1 MPDLAFWTVTLL
13 NGLSYGL
20 LLFMLSAGLTLIFS
34 MMGVL
39 NFAHASFYMMGAYL
53 GYSISRYWGFGL
65 ALLAAPV
72 LLGILGSMVQRHLLR
87 TVHQRGHVA
96 ELLLTFGLSYL
107 ALELVQLIWGRGP
120 MTYAIPDLLQGSML
134 TLGQVQFPTYRAF
147 IMALSLCVLAALW
160 WGFERT
166 RWGLL
171 IQAALDHPLMAQ
183 ALGHDVPT
191 LLNRVFAAGCA
202 LAGLAG
208 VLAGGAFVTEP
219 GMAASIGA
227 LVFVVIVV
235 GGLGSLTGALA
246 ASILIGLL
254 QTFAAASQSMNTWA
268 PLLPYVLMVAT
279 LVWRPRGLLGKRGE

>member
-34 MMGVL
+34 MLGVL

-53 GYSISRYWGFGL
+53 AYAISQHWGFGL
-65 ALLAAPV
+65 ALLVAPLLMG
-72 LLGILGSMVQRHLLR
+72 LLGSLVQRHLL
-87 TVHQRGHVA
+87 TAVHRRGHVA

-107 ALELVQLIWGRGP
+107 ALELVQLVWGRGP
-120 MTYAIPDLLQGSML
+120 VTYALPDMLQGSMW
-134 TLGQVQFPTYRAF
+134 TLAQVQFPTYRVF
-147 IMALSLCVLAALW
+147 IMALSLGVLAVLW
-160 WGFERT
+160 WVFERT

-171 IQAALDHPLMAQ
+171 MQAALEHPQMAE
-183 ALGHDVPT
+183 ALGHDVPA
-191 LLNRVFAAGCA
+191 LFNRVFAAGCA
-202 LAGLAG
+202 LAALAG

-235 GGLGSLTGALA
+235 GGLGSLAGALA

-254 QTFAAASQSMNTWA
+254 QTFAAASQSINTWA
-268 PLLPYVLMVAT
+268 PLLPYLLMVAM
-279 LVWRPRGLLGKRGE
+279 LVWRPRGLLGKRGD